1 MGQIG
6 QTDVLIIGAGP
17 AGMST
22 ALHLV
27 QAHPGWAERM
37 VVIDKAT
44 HPREKLCGGG
54 MTHWGDKILHNLGL
68 MFEPAHVPIRE
79 IRMVYQEF
87 TYALYGDPIFRIT
100 HRAEF
105 DHWLVQQGQRRG
117 ITVRQGEAAVEV
129 KPQPGYVE
137 VITERGI
144 FKAKIVVAA
153 DGSHSLIRQKLKW
166 DSQNRMSRLL
176 EVLTP
181 EAAAT
186 QPEFGQGIAIFD
198 FSKMEAGLQGYYW
211 DFPSLVEGQPFMN
224 RGVFDSR
231 ARPERRHV
239 ALKEILKDAM
249 AQRQHNLD
257 DYPLKGH
264 PIHWFDKH
272 GSFSRPHILLVG
284 DAAGTDPLLGEG
296 IAFAL
301 GYGEAAAAEI
311 IDAFKRQDFRL
322 TGYRQRIL
330 SHWLL
335 SQLAARSWIARKVYR
350 IKNPHL
356 LRWAW
361 SKADLLIGCLAWYKP
376 DLIPATSPRL
386 SRLSKS

>member
-1 MGQIG
+1 MRQIE

-27 QAHPGWAERM
+27 QAHPAWVERM

-54 MTHWGDKILHNLGL
+54 VTHWGDQVLHNLGL
-68 MFEPAHVPIRE
+68 LFEPAHVPIRE
-79 IRMVYQEF
+79 VHMIYQEF
-87 TYALYGDPIFRIT
+87 VYVLYGNPIFRIT
-100 HRAEF
+100 RRAEF
-105 DHWLVQQGQRRG
+105 DHWLVQCGQQRG

-129 KPQPGYVE
+129 NPQPGYVE
-137 VITERGI
+137 VITERAT
-144 FKAKIVVAA
+144 FHAKVVVAA
-153 DGSHSLIRQKLKW
+153 DGSRSLIRQKLKW
-166 DSQNRMSRLL
+166 DDQNRMSRLL

-181 EAAAT
+181 EVAT
-186 QPEFGQGIAIFD
+186 RQPEFEEGIAVFD
-198 FSKMEAGLQGYYW
+198 FSGMGVGLQGYYW
-211 DFPSLVEGQPFMN
+211 DFPSLVQGQPFMN

-231 ARPERRHV
+231 ARPERPHV
-239 ALKEILKDAM
+239 ALKEILRSAM
-249 AQRQHNLD
+249 AQRKHNLA
-257 DYPLKGH
+257 DYQLKGH
-264 PIHWFDKH
+264 PIHWFDKR
-272 GSFSRPHILLVG
+272 GSFSQPHLLLAG

-301 GYGEAAAAEI
+301 GYGEVAAAEI
-311 IDAFKRQDFRL
+311 IDAFNRQDFSL

-330 SHWLL
+330 SHSLL

-350 IKNPHL
+350 FRNPKL
-356 LRWAW
+356 IRWAW

-376 DLIPATSPRL
+376 NLIPATSPWLTRIH
-386 SRLSKS
+386 KS